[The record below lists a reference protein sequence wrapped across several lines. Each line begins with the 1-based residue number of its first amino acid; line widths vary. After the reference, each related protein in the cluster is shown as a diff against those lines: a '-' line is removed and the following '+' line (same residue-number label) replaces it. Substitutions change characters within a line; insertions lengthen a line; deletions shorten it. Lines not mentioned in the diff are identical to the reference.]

1 MKIYILD
8 EKGVDL
14 CNSGLPEKEDEQ
26 CLPEAV
32 IIVYNPK
39 GGGTGK

>member
-1 MKIYILD
+1 MIVYILD

-14 CNSGLPEKEDEQ
+14 CSSGLPEGVGEEQ
-26 CLPEAV
+26 ELPEAV

-39 GGGTGK
+39 GE